1 MDTKANWQRKGKPF
15 VPCDL
20 TLLPTGQDRSH
31 ANERSMVMKNRL
43 LCKSM
48 LCILTLLSLAINL
61 IISNAHAQGK
71 PLQVCA
77 TIPDLG
83 NLAQEIGGDQV
94 KVTVFAK
101 SQEDP
106 HFVEAKPSFI
116 KALSQADLFLQIG
129 MELEIGYA
137 PVLLQNARNSRVLV
151 GAPGYVDCSKVII
164 RMEVPTGPVDRSMG
178 DVHPL
183 GNPHYMTDPLN
194 GLLVARL
201 IRDRFTELQP
211 EKRMLFE
218 ERYTALYRRIGDG
231 LVGEKLARK
240 YEFEKI
246 ASLYEEG
253 KIESF
258 LKEQKENGSLG
269 GWLGM
274 VLPYRR
280 SKVVADHDLWPYF
293 ARRFGISVIS
303 FLEPKPGISPTT
315 SHLQFLIEQMKAEG
329 IKVILASPYFEIR
342 YAQFVSKNTGA
353 KIVPLAHQVGSRA
366 GTDSYLR
373 MIEYNVRQL
382 VTAFSAKN

>member
-1 MDTKANWQRKGKPF
+1 MGNKPF
-15 VPCDL
+15 L
-20 TLLPTGQDRSH
+20 
-31 ANERSMVMKNRL
+31 
-43 LCKSM
+43 KSAFR
-48 LCILTLLSLAINL
+48 ILIVVVFVSVFLFSIGY
-61 IISNAHAQGK
+61 AQSTR
-71 PLQVCA
+71 PLQICA

-137 PVLLQNARNSRVLV
+137 PVLLQNARNNRVLI
-151 GAPGYVDCSKVII
+151 GAPGYVDCSKVITRI
-164 RMEVPTGPVDRSMG
+164 EIPTGPIDRSMG

-194 GLLVARL
+194 GLLVARM
-201 IRDRFTELQP
+201 IRDRVTELRP
-211 EKRMLFE
+211 EKKTFFE
-218 ERYTALYRRIGDG
+218 DRYTALYRRIGDA

-240 YEFEKI
+240 YEFGKL

-258 LKEQKENGSLG
+258 LKEQKEEGSLG

-274 VLPYRR
+274 MLPYWG
-280 SKVVADHDLWPYF
+280 SKVVADHNLWPYF
-293 ARRFGISVIS
+293 ARRFGISVS
-303 FLEPKPGISPTT
+303 GFMEPKPGISPTT
-315 SHLQFLIEQMKAEG
+315 RHLQELIEMMKAEG
-329 IKVILASPYFEIR
+329 VKVILASPYYDIR
-342 YAQFVSKNTGA
+342 HARFLSKNTGG
-353 KIVPLAHQVGSRA
+353 KIVPMAHQVGSRP
-366 GTDSYLR
+366 GTEDYLK
-373 MIEYNVRQL
+373 MVDYNIRQL
-382 VTAFSAKN
+382 VTALSGKN